1 MEKEKIIIDRSI
13 WSDLCY
19 YWSTEA
25 ITELRERYTIIIT
38 D

>member
-1 MEKEKIIIDRSI
+1 MEKEKIIMDRST

-19 YWSTEA
+19 YWSAEA
-25 ITELRERYTIIIT
+25 IEELSERYTIIIT

>member
-1 MEKEKIIIDRSI
+1 MEKEKILMNRST

-19 YWSTEA
+19 YLSAED
-25 ITELRERYTIIIT
+25 IEELRERYTIIIT